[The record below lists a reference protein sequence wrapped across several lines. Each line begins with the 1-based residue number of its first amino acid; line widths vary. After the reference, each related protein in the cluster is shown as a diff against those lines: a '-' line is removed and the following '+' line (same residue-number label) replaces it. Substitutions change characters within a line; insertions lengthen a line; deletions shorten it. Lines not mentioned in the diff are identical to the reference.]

1 MITSLDQ
8 LDKTKTYSYAD
19 YLTWQFSER
28 VELLWGH
35 IRLMAAPAP
44 KHQRISREISN
55 TLYSY
60 FKKKSCEVYY
70 APFDVRLYNR
80 TKSLLA
86 EKDVYSVVQ
95 PDICVIC
102 DETKIDNKGCN
113 GSPDWIIEI
122 LSQNNQKTDIK
133 DKYKLYEENGVLEY
147 WIVYPN
153 DAIIHQFVLKEG
165 KYYQH
170 GVFTA
175 EEEISP
181 YLFPELSINL
191 SEVFE

>member
-8 LDKTKTYSYAD
+8 LDKTKIYSYAD

-28 VELLWGH
+28 VEH

-44 KHQRISREISN
+44 KHQRISFNLSRALGN
-55 TLYSY
+55 FFY
-60 FKKKSCEVYY
+60 KKSCRVYY
-70 APFDVRLYNR
+70 APFDVKLYNQA
-80 TKSLLA
+80 KSLLA

-95 PDICVIC
+95 PDICAIC

-153 DAIIHQFVLKEG
+153 DAVVHQFVLKEG
-165 KYYQH
+165 KYYSH
-170 GVFTA
+170 GVFTV